1 MKSNTPI
8 PYNKYHPAHLPDDL
22 VARPRLLVALT
33 NGLERKA
40 RLYLLTA
47 AAGYGKTS
55 LVHAWLQ
62 QIGIDHH
69 WFNLDSGDDDPDNFA
84 YLVSQRADGAI
95 PESAHASEPKGAVDR
110 ILQSV
115 HHSGK
120 TTLLIFDRFESIRSR
135 AVLNLLENLLEQ
147 LPPQYGIVLI
157 SRKNPALAV
166 SRLRASN
173 QLVELDEGDLRFNL
187 NETRSFIER
196 KNNNQPIPPEN
207 LEILQQKT
215 QGWVAG
221 LRLAIDQ
228 LGSPLPND
236 AGSLSARLN
245 GALRF
250 MSAYF
255 EEEVFSKEN
264 AALQEFMVK
273 TAALDSFCA
282 PLCAAV
288 IHSRNAQNHIDTLIG
303 NHLFCFPNQE
313 QPGWCGYHPLFR
325 EFLDAKC
332 DPQEKQMT
340 FWRTSRWFQQQ
351 GLLREAVAYGLRSGD
366 ESSALEIIEPA
377 CEHAIL
383 EGDLT
388 SLADWLGKWSGN
400 GFQSRPELLVYQGW
414 IDALKGD
421 FVQAQVL
428 TERAED
434 LIRTVSR
441 AKKRDEAG
449 PLQVTL
455 GKLAALRAFI
465 QVMYAHHYDSA
476 LKEAKIA
483 QKLLP
488 KNRSAW
494 NLMAL
499 WAQAETQK
507 RIDHIGK
514 SIETLYEALRIG
526 RSVGGKTFTYAII
539 NSLAAALF
547 FNGRRGEALDLCQKA
562 VARSSDAA
570 DPALGGIHAWIA
582 RLNFEANR
590 LDAAYESIEKALAL
604 NDQAGV
610 GLNQIFCH
618 YYASQIYQ
626 AGGEPGRAL
635 ESIKRAQSLAGS
647 ATLSDESWL
656 NAWEANLNLLQGNL
670 LQVEHWAR
678 REGPALTQKPD
689 YLNMEMMLVYTRY
702 LIRTED
708 FNEAAR
714 RLREMEKQAAR
725 RGYYRW
731 LLTIELLQAVIWDHN
746 GKKQQALECLKRAI
760 HIAAPEEYQRA
771 FLDEN
776 PQVLKLLPEL
786 SAESPAFIMRLLRSA
801 SAVSGERKKIPTSIL
816 PEPLSEREIEILKML
831 VQGRKG
837 PQISADLFIAYS
849 TVRTHIKSIHRKLD
863 VHTRHELIEK
873 ARLLE
878 LV

>member
-1 MKSNTPI
+1 MKPNAPI

-22 VARPRLLVALT
+22 VARPRLSAALT
-33 NGLERKA
+33 QGLERKA
-40 RLYLLTA
+40 RLYLVTA
-47 AAGYGKTS
+47 AAGYGKTT
-55 LVHAWLQ
+55 LVNAWLQ
-62 QIGIDHH
+62 HNRIEHH
-69 WFNLDSGDDDPDNFA
+69 WFNLDGSDDDAENFTS
-84 YLVSQRADGAI
+84 LVSQTADAAI
-95 PESAHASEPKGAVDR
+95 PESAHASEPKGVTAR
-110 ILQSV
+110 ILQIIYHPV
-115 HHSGK
+115 K
-120 TTLLIFDRFESIRSR
+120 TTLFIFDRFENIRSR

-147 LPPQYGIVLI
+147 LPPQCAFVLI

-173 QLVELDEGDLRFNL
+173 QLIEMDEGDLRFTAH
-187 NETRSFIER
+187 ETRQFVER
-196 KNNNQPIPPEN
+196 KNNGQSISPEN
-207 LEILQQKT
+207 LEIIQQKT
-215 QGWVAG
+215 LGWIAG

-228 LGSPLPND
+228 LGSPIPIEAD
-236 AGSLSARLN
+236 SLSARLN

-264 AALQEFMVK
+264 AALQDFMVK

-282 PLCAAV
+282 PLCVSV
-288 IHSRNAQNHIDTLIG
+288 IHSRNAQNHIDALIG
-303 NHLFCFPNQE
+303 NHLFCFPQPE
-313 QPGWCGYHPLFR
+313 QSDWCGYHPLFR

-340 FWRTSRWFQQQ
+340 FWRASRWFQQQ

-377 CEHAIL
+377 CEQAIL
-383 EGDLT
+383 EGNL
-388 SLADWLGKWSGN
+388 SALADWLGKWSSN
-400 GFQSRPELLVYQGW
+400 GFQPRPELLIYEGW

-434 LIRTVSR
+434 LIRSLAR
-441 AKKRDEAG
+441 GIKRDQAAS
-449 PLQVTL
+449 LQVTQ

-465 QVMYAHHYDSA
+465 QVMYAHQYDSA
-476 LKEAKIA
+476 LKEAKTA
-483 QKLLP
+483 QRLLP
-488 KNRSAW
+488 RNRSAW

-507 RIDHIGK
+507 RVDHIGK

-526 RSVGGKTFTYAII
+526 KSVGGKTFTYAII
-539 NSLAAALF
+539 NSLAAALY
-547 FNGRRGEALDLCQKA
+547 FNGRRGEALELCQKS
-562 VARSSDAA
+562 VARSSDAR

-590 LDAAYESIEKALAL
+590 LDVAYESIEKALAL

-610 GLNQIFCH
+610 SLNQIFCH

-626 AGGEPGRAL
+626 AVGEPGRAL

-689 YLNMEMMLVYTRY
+689 YLNMEMMLVYARY
-702 LIRTED
+702 LIRTGD

-714 RLREMEKQAAR
+714 RLREMEKQASR

-731 LLTIELLQAVIWDHN
+731 LLTIELLQMVIWDHN

-776 PQVLKLLPEL
+776 PLVLKLLPEL
-786 SAESPAFIMRLLRSA
+786 SSESPAFIMRLLRSA
-801 SAVSGERKKIPTSIL
+801 SAVSGERKQIPASIM
-816 PEPLSEREIEILKML
+816 PEPLSEREIEILKLL

-863 VHTRHELIEK
+863 VHTRHELIDK